1 MATNT
6 LAHLTAFS
14 SMLARD
20 EETAK
25 LNLRDL
31 QIVALL
37 VAHKTPLT
45 FGTIAT
51 MLSLS
56 PSHVSRVGEKLV
68 AAGFV
73 VRRRADAEENPADRR
88 VVMLEATATGIALD
102 VRVRKHFRAAAPKT
116 AA

>member
-6 LAHLTAFS
+6 PGHLVAFS

-20 EETAK
+20 ADTAK
-25 LNLRDL
+25 LNMRDL
-31 QIVALL
+31 QVMALL

-45 FGTIAT
+45 FGSIAT

-56 PSHVSRVGEKLV
+56 PSYVSRVGEKLV
-68 AAGFV
+68 LAGFV
-73 VRRRADAEENPADRR
+73 VRREDNPTDRR
-88 VVMLEATATGIALD
+88 VVMLEATPTGIALD
-102 VRVRKHFRAAAPKT
+102 VRVRKHFRATTPKT